1 MSDSDAADYVIL
13 ALALGTL
20 LALPAIISDIV
31 AKKLGPVGYV
41 LKLLDIL

>member
-1 MSDSDAADYVIL
+1 MSDQDLDTVVLIL
-13 ALALGTL
+13 AVGTL

-41 LKLLDIL
+41 LQLLDIL

>member
-1 MSDSDAADYVIL
+1 MADPDVDTLVL
-13 ALALGTL
+13 ALAVGTL
-20 LALPAIISDIV
+20 LILPVIISDIV

>member
-1 MSDSDAADYVIL
+1 MSDPDVETLVLVL
-13 ALALGTL
+13 AVGTL
-20 LALPAIISDIV
+20 LILLAVISDIV